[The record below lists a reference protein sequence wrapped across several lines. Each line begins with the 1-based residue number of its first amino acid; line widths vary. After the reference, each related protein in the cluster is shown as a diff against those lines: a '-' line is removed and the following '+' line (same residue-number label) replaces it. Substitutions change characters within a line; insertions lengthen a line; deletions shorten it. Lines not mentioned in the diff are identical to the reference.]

1 MSDENDVQNDMPIV
15 EKDLLSIANNILNL
29 LECQERLT
37 DEEDLFLDDFY
48 ISILKSI
55 LSDNKIDFEP
65 GETLEEKVK
74 NLNKL
79 IKYLSEIIE
88 TDLSQIDGE
97 DIVKNHDKEMTRI
110 LLELFEELIKTL
122 LNSNLEE
129 EDEEAGSTDKKEKKN
144 NSDSN
149 INKRK
154 YNSENLIR
162 GKMISGLE
170 DDKMDEEEYL
180 DFEQFRPDEDDDI
193 DTNKD
198 IIKKKKKKKITKKIR
213 IRKKILKKPIK
224 NLMRMMNMI

>member
-1 MSDENDVQNDMPIV
+1 MSDENDVQNDMPIA

-55 LSDNKIDFEP
+55 LSNNKIDFEP

-149 INKRK
+149 VNKRK
-154 YNSENLIR
+154 Y
-162 GKMISGLE
+162 
-170 DDKMDEEEYL
+170 D
-180 DFEQFRPDEDDDI
+180 
-193 DTNKD
+193 
-198 IIKKKKKKKITKKIR
+198 
-213 IRKKILKKPIK
+213 
-224 NLMRMMNMI
+224 